1 MVGGS
6 APRGGALKYFTPNIN
21 LCTLFD
27 PKSVKTRPS
36 KQCKSQILTSSFED
50 FLPECV
56 DKIFARHHR
65 QLLVRP
71 VKGTVLNQSG
81 KHLLRSHVVLLRGH
95 ICMIRGMMYV
105 VQVYY
110 LHIGHLWVVGHIL
123 KADWSVGYSV
133 VVATS
138 KKTFSWGL
146 RDCMSPMP
154 TCSTPATALMW
165 FICATTSWENS
176 VPSAD
181 SKNNKK

>member
-21 LCTLFD
+21 LRALFD

-71 VKGTVLNQSG
+71 VKGTVLNQSS
-81 KHLLRSHVVLLRGH
+81 KHLLRGRVYVFFEA
-95 ICMIRGMMYV
+95 MYV
-105 VQVYY
+105 
-110 LHIGHLWVVGHIL
+110 
-123 KADWSVGYSV
+123 
-133 VVATS
+133 
-138 KKTFSWGL
+138 F
-146 RDCMSPMP
+146 
-154 TCSTPATALMW
+154 
-165 FICATTSWENS
+165 
-176 VPSAD
+176 
-181 SKNNKK
+181 